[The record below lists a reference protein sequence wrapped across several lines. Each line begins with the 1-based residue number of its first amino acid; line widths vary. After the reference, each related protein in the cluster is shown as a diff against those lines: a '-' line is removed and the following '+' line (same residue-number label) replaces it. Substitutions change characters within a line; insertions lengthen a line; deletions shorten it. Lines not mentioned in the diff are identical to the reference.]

1 MKKILIPLYFVA
13 AVLAI
18 TITSCKKEHL
28 CECANDIGNEVV
40 DSAAWLTSGGN
51 YYLKSDLSIQPKT
64 YLYDTLLQADE
75 CESLN
80 YYDSVGVDYP
90 EEGLRLHHI
99 TTCRE
104 KK

>member
-28 CECANDIGNEVV
+28 CACANDIGNEVV
-40 DSAAWLTSGGN
+40 DSAAWLASGGN

-90 EEGLRLHHI
+90 EEGLRLHGI
-99 TTCRE
+99 TTCHE